1 MGCSEKRVLIL
12 ECRIGCM
19 KIVLALGGNAL
30 LAKGQ
35 RGTAEE
41 QRENVEKTC
50 MSIARIIEQGNEL
63 VITHGNGPQIGNLLI
78 QQELSK
84 KEVAAMPMDVCDAMT
99 QGQLGYLIQSELE
112 KVSHRTV
119 ATLITQIVVDKDDP
133 GFSNPNKPVGPFYEE
148 KVSEDMLLDAG
159 RGWRRVVPSPIP
171 LDVVEIEAIKS
182 LLKAGI
188 IVIAAGGGGIP
199 VFRNGDRLAG
209 IAAVIDKDRA
219 SALIGEEI
227 KANMLVIATSI
238 DKVYLDFG
246 KESQRGLDR
255 ISVKE
260 ARKLMGEGHF
270 AEGSMKPKVESC
282 IDFVEKGGWRAVICS
297 LEDIEQAIAGNA
309 GTVIEA

>member
-1 MGCSEKRVLIL
+1 
-12 ECRIGCM
+12 M

-35 RGTAEE
+35 KGTVDE
-41 QRENVEKTC
+41 QRGNVGKTC
-50 MSIARIIEQGNEL
+50 ESISRIVEQGHEL
-63 VITHGNGPQIGNLLI
+63 VVTHGNGPQIGNLLI

-84 KEVAAMPMDVCDAMT
+84 EEVAAMPMDVCDAMT

-119 ATLITQIVVDKDDP
+119 ATLITQIVVDKEDP
-133 GFSNPNKPVGPFYEE
+133 GFAKPSKPVGPFYEE
-148 KVSEDMLLDAG
+148 KVSEDMVLDSG
-159 RGWRRVVPSPIP
+159 RGWRKVVPSPIP
-171 LDVVEIEAIKS
+171 LEVVEIEAIKS
-182 LLKAGI
+182 LLNAGI

-199 VFRNGDRLAG
+199 VFRNGEKLSG

-219 SALIGEEI
+219 SALIAKEI
-227 KANMLVIATSI
+227 KANLLVVATSI

-246 KESQRGLDR
+246 KERQRGLGR
-255 ISVKE
+255 ISVSE
-260 ARKLMGEGHF
+260 ARKLVGEGHF

-282 IDFVEKGGWRAVICS
+282 IDFVENGGWRAVICA
-297 LEDIEQAIAGNA
+297 LDDIEEAIEGKA